1 MNIEISGILVEIIKK
16 NIKNIHIYILPPD
29 GRVRVTA
36 PKRLSVENIR
46 TSVGARI
53 EWISNKRERFL
64 GLPSPAVIRYV
75 TGEEI
80 YVLGRAYVIELR
92 YAKRGKSLVIDGDRA
107 VLTMREDSTPAERE
121 AYVNEWYRGILKAE
135 IEVYLEKWV
144 SITGLRPSGWQVK
157 NMKTRWGTCNTR
169 TGKIWLNLQLAK
181 KPAEYLEYVILHELA
196 HLRVRNHGKDFCGI
210 LDKYMPGW
218 REIKK
223 KLNGMG

>member
-1 MNIEISGILVEIIKK
+1 MNIEISGIPVEIIKK

-53 EWISNKRERFL
+53 EWIRNKREKFL
-64 GLPSPAVIRYV
+64 GQPSLAVQIYV
-75 TGEEI
+75 TGEEM
-80 YVLGRAYVIELR
+80 YVLGRPYIIELR
-92 YAKRGKSLVIDGDRA
+92 YVKRGKSLVIDGDRA

-121 AYVNEWYRGILKAE
+121 AYINEWYREILKAE
-135 IEVYLEKWV
+135 IEEYLPKWV
-144 SITGLRPSGWQVK
+144 GITGLHPSGWQVK

-196 HLRVRNHGKDFCGI
+196 HLRVRNHGKDFCVI
-210 LDKYMPGW
+210 LDRYMPGW